1 MSKTITVKELRTFLG
16 TLPDDMEVYA
26 SSDEEGN
33 NYGAVSNEF
42 GTEVC
47 KEDNVV
53 ILYPHGNF
61 EFDEIAP
68 IEYNKEEE

>member
-1 MSKTITVKELRTFLG
+1 MNTLTVKDFKKLLNK
-16 TLPDDMEVYA
+16 LPDDMKIYM

-33 NYGAVSNEF
+33 NYGATSAEF
-42 GTEVC
+42 GSEVC
-47 KEDNVV
+47 KEDNVL
-53 ILYPHGNF
+53 ILYPCGNF